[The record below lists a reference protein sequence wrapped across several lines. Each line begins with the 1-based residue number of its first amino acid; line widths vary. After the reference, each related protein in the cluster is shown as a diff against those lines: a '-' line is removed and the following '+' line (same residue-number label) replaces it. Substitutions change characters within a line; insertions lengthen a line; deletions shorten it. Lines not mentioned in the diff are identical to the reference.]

1 MGLSTLETILAT
13 ASPFDDCFDAAAFDA
28 DVFDTAERL
37 EPLEPLEIRDRQG
50 RRLDLLARSLSWRLL
65 SLRQVIDDAQAT
77 WSGCDDASWEA
88 HAELC

>member
-13 ASPFDDCFDAAAFDA
+13 ASPFDDSFDADAFDA

-37 EPLEPLEIRDRQG
+37 EPLAIRDRQG
-50 RRLDLLARSLSWRLL
+50 RRLDLLARSLGWRLL

-88 HAELC
+88 HGERC